1 MIMMRHSSTNSREC
15 LPKAGEEVLALNEMQ
30 DPPPI
35 SNQRGGL
42 FARMITF
49 RTGAMLL
56 RNTVVSTSV
65 FVIGLILLWVLVEF
79 GGMDEVI
86 AAGIGFLTA
95 NSIHYALGREWI
107 FRGTDRAVSSGYAL
121 FLVNGGIGLGLT
133 MTLYAALLELTAID
147 YLVARV
153 LVSVIVGLVVF
164 VLNAV
169 WNFRVV

>member
-1 MIMMRHSSTNSREC
+1 
-15 LPKAGEEVLALNEMQ
+15 
-30 DPPPI
+30 
-35 SNQRGGL
+35 
-42 FARMITF
+42 
-49 RTGAMLL
+49 MLL
-56 RNTVVSTSV
+56 RNTVVSTLV
-65 FVIGLILLWVLVEF
+65 FLIGLLLLWVLVEF

-95 NSIHYALGREWI
+95 NSIHYALGRGWVL
-107 FRGTDRAVSSGYAL
+107 RGTERAAASGYAL

-133 MTLYAALLELTAID
+133 MALYAALLQLTAID

-153 LVSVIVGLVVF
+153 LVSIVVGLTVF